1 MWGRDPSPPPAES
14 GGSASGSGSSSPSE
28 RRSLPTPTEDRA
40 RLMLSDGEEV
50 MRQDEIP
57 SRISDLTAHSIGAN
71 PVLLISGSDSSP
83 PPSSTVAAINSQ
95 GVDDLFSDI
104 LYSNGKITV
113 NEQELKL
120 LRSPTP
126 LTSLESGHDSEDSDE
141 EEGSAFHPTDNHTS
155 RDIAYPM
162 AQCNDTD
169 EEDKAYPDGSGLRRR
184 RWRKPRRSNSEQLL
198 VGGNDDGSNCKS
210 HFGKS
215 TSFSPSHE
223 AQLRILR
230 RATEVEVEAARNGKH
245 SGSGGGGAHYP
256 DLQRESGLRVLRGV
270 IERKRSI
277 EGAAAALTATAAVAL
292 TAARSAEMLKKI
304 EDEADPVLRKRPPA
318 KLKPI
323 TMGQRTNSHALSGS
337 F

>member
-1 MWGRDPSPPPAES
+1 
-14 GGSASGSGSSSPSE
+14 
-28 RRSLPTPTEDRA
+28 
-40 RLMLSDGEEV
+40 
-50 MRQDEIP
+50 
-57 SRISDLTAHSIGAN
+57 
-71 PVLLISGSDSSP
+71 
-83 PPSSTVAAINSQ
+83 
-95 GVDDLFSDI
+95 
-104 LYSNGKITV
+104 
-113 NEQELKL
+113 
-120 LRSPTP
+120 
-126 LTSLESGHDSEDSDE
+126 
-141 EEGSAFHPTDNHTS
+141 
-155 RDIAYPM
+155 M

-169 EEDKAYPDGSGLRRR
+169 EEDKAYPDGSGFRRR

-210 HFGKS
+210 LLGKS

-245 SGSGGGGAHYP
+245 SNGGGGDAHYP

-270 IERKRSI
+270 MERKRSI

-292 TAARSAEMLKKI
+292 TAARSAEMLKKV